1 MVTDLTTGNVAVL
14 LLQFAFPLFISNAL
28 QAVYNIVDMV
38 VVGQYIGGAG
48 MSAVSIGGD
57 ILHLLTFVAMG
68 FSSAGQVI
76 VARDVGAGRM
86 DRVQKT
92 IGTMFTFLL
101 GTALVISVGSFFIRS
116 NILDLLNTPTES
128 YIFTMDYMVTCLVG
142 LVFIYGYNIVSAI
155 LRGMGDSRRPFVFIA
170 IAAVVNMILDV
181 LFVAY
186 MDMEVF
192 GAAFATVISQAIS
205 FIFALVYLYKGFGI
219 PGKLVILAFIPVFI
233 LMINSLYVKDKT
245 RFDKFANLY
254 TAILYIA
261 VPWSLLNFAV
271 FGPDGTFNGRLLLCF
286 FCIIWGSDVGAYGFG
301 MALGQ
306 KYGKKLFPSI
316 SPKKSWIG
324 FWGGMFTAIAVS
336 VILYFTGIFPLNAGN
351 QMFNLL
357 HCIAIAV
364 LLDIAGVY
372 GDLIES
378 QWKRHYNVKD
388 SGSLIPGHGGLLDR
402 FDSALIAIPIGIIY
416 LVTLN
421 ALCL

>member
-1 MVTDLTTGNVAVL
+1 MNNLVKRTISGICFGIVMLAAFLTNK
-14 LLQFAFPLFISNAL
+14 
-28 QAVYNIVDMV
+28 Y
-38 VVGQYIGGAG
+38 
-48 MSAVSIGGD
+48 
-57 ILHLLTFVAMG
+57 
-68 FSSAGQVI
+68 
-76 VARDVGAGRM
+76 
-86 DRVQKT
+86 
-92 IGTMFTFLL
+92 
-101 GTALVISVGSFFIRS
+101 
-116 NILDLLNTPTES
+116 
-128 YIFTMDYMVTCLVG
+128 
-142 LVFIYGYNIVSAI
+142 
-155 LRGMGDSRRPFVFIA
+155 
-170 IAAVVNMILDV
+170 
-181 LFVAY
+181 
-186 MDMEVF
+186 VF
-192 GAAFATVISQAIS
+192 GAVMLFALIVMMREFLKMTCANEYRYSQILSVLSGATL
-205 FIFALVYLYKGFGI
+205 FALVYLYKGFGI